1 MQYHQSSLHLFFFV
15 DVSLPVDEPSTSSMA
30 NHPPRTVSSS
40 RLSPIIMES
49 PIQLGP
55 SHNVTEDVEAV
66 RHARKDSLNP
76 TVMFSTIVFI
86 LIYILIYCVCDALN
100 FSIKLDKESLRDCSV
115 FFLVFLQMP
124 FNCHKSTYKVQLCM
138 ANIYI

>member
-15 DVSLPVDEPSTSSMA
+15 DVSLPVDEPSSMA
-30 NHPPRTVSSS
+30 NHPPRTVSS
-40 RLSPIIMES
+40 
-49 PIQLGP
+49 IQLGP